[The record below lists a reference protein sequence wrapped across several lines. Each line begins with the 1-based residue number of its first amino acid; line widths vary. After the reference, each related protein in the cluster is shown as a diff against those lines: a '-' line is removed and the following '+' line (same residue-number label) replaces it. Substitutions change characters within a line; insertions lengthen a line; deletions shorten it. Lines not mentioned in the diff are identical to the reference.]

1 MSMHKKT
8 IEIIQKENFNQW
20 NEEELERNLCISHI
34 YTKSKEFSIDIYEQ
48 ENSDK
53 SNKDINNISSITL
66 SNDQIL
72 RSLSTMKKEIN
83 NKDNKITRNFLTS
96 NFISSD
102 ILDSDDIFFN
112 NEIIETMKALYYF
125 NLSKIVMFLHKI
137 HLRKRLNK
145 KSYMSCIVSIIILFL
160 QPVNTTQRICSS
172 RLSFLCNSL
181 STMCDTNA
189 NAEGRSTFCTIIKDQ
204 CKGIPRRHVVDL
216 GLHDVLD
223 ELIEGPTITAI
234 IAFIFFLF
242 LIYIVMNNIINICIL
257 LF

>member
-83 NKDNKITRNFLTS
+83 NKGNKITSNFLTS

-160 QPVNTTQRICSS
+160 QCINAAEKIENCKEKLKSICNNFTGDCISPYK
-172 RLSFLCNSL
+172 NSNDL
-181 STMCDTNA
+181 CDTIHHHCRTYDIDFS
-189 NAEGRSTFCTIIKDQ
+189 GIIDFSD
-204 CKGIPRRHVVDL
+204 ISLYLLIALAFLVVL
-216 GLHDVLD
+216 MIV
-223 ELIEGPTITAI
+223 
-234 IAFIFFLF
+234 
-242 LIYIVMNNIINICIL
+242 YIVKNIT
-257 LF
+257 